1 MFIRSFT
8 ASVLFAR
15 CFRHEVFRLRDY
27 HPILCAFPCTSA
39 IYPLHPHGLIRFR
52 SPLLTESRL
61 ISFPVGTEMFQFS
74 TFAPHGLCIQPW
86 VTGSACTV
94 LLGFPIRRSSDQSL
108 VGSSPRRI
116 AASYVLHRLSMP
128 RHPLYA
134 LSSLTTFVAC
144 PFCRAATS
152 QAAIHSFFF
161 KSCIDSYA
169 RLFSVKFFHFLFRKF
184 FTFSLIL
191 CDCQSAVSK
200 RPCGVLGYVPFGGVS
215 VEGWNI
221 LLIRL
226 L

>member
-1 MFIRSFT
+1 MVELSRTFYWRS
-8 ASVLFAR
+8 
-15 CFRHEVFRLRDY
+15 
-27 HPILCAFPCTSA
+27 LCNSLSMPATPKSK
-39 IYPLHPHGLIRFR
+39 LSGLGYIRFR

-94 LLGFPIRRSSDQSL
+94 QLGFPIRRSSDQSL

-144 PFCRAATS
+144 PFCLGCNKS
-152 QAAIHSFFF
+152 SCHSF
-161 KSCIDSYA
+161 
-169 RLFSVKFFHFLFRKF
+169 
-184 FTFSLIL
+184 
-191 CDCQSAVSK
+191 
-200 RPCGVLGYVPFGGVS
+200 
-215 VEGWNI
+215 I
-221 LLIRL
+221 LL
-226 L
+226 